1 MMSLGSK
8 CVGSRL
14 IYSIIQLAGITTML
28 HAGPMFKL
36 SREQDVLE
44 LSFDTEQSKINVFNR
59 DALKE
64 FGEALSIIEAQE
76 AVQGL
81 YMTSAKS
88 AFVVGADITEF
99 LGYFSA
105 PDQVLRNML
114 DEVNAMFNRLEDLP
128 FPTVVCINGEAQGG
142 GFEICLAADY
152 RVAAPGARMGLPEV
166 KLGIMPGWGGSVRL
180 PRLIGVDNAI
190 EWMCGGSSKKAAD
203 ALKDGAIDA
212 VVADGN
218 LVNAAKDI
226 IDQVTAGKMNPQAR
240 RSAKTGPLLLSD
252 LERTMAI
259 ESAKGVV
266 GAKAGPHYPSPMT
279 IINTVAAQGTKSRN
293 QALPL
298 ESDSFVKLAKTDVAA
313 SLVGIFLNDQMLK
326 RLARGQSKSAL
337 PVEQTAVLGAGIM
350 GGGVAYQSA
359 SNGVPIIMK
368 DIRQEALD
376 AGLAEAG
383 KLLKKQMQRGR
394 IKPEGMGKI
403 LNAIRPALSYG
414 EFGDVNLVVEAV
426 VENPDVKKSVLAEV
440 EAQVSDDTI
449 ITTNTSTISVDLLS
463 SALKRPENFCGMHFF
478 NPVHLMPLVEVIR
491 AKSSS
496 EEAIATTVA
505 YAQSMKKTPIVVND
519 CPGFL
524 VNRILFAYFGG
535 FNKLIADGARVV
547 DVDKALERFGWPMG
561 PAYLLDV
568 VGMDTGKHA
577 AGVMAEGF
585 PDRMG
590 SESKTIIDAMY
601 EAQRLGQKNGKG
613 FYQYE
618 LDRKGK
624 PQKLVDPEADPVVA
638 SVQSSSK
645 DFEAND
651 MVDRLMI
658 PMCIESARCLEDD
671 IVSSAAEV
679 DMGLVYGV
687 GFPPFRG
694 GALRH
699 VDKMGLAAFCARADE
714 FEQLGPLYHPTP
726 AMRAMAKEGRTFYQ
740 QAGSI
745 EGEKA

>member
-1 MMSLGSK
+1 
-8 CVGSRL
+8 
-14 IYSIIQLAGITTML
+14 ML

-36 SREQDVLE
+36 SREQNVLE
-44 LSFDTEQSKINVFNR
+44 LSFDTTEGKVNVFNR
-59 DALKE
+59 GALKE
-64 FGEALSIIEAQE
+64 FGEVLAIAEAQKE
-76 AVQGL
+76 VQGL
-81 YMTSAKS
+81 YMTSTKS
-88 AFVVGADITEF
+88 VFVAGADITEF
-99 LGYFSA
+99 LGYFAA
-105 PDQVLRNML
+105 PDEVLRTML
-114 DEVNAMFNRLEDLP
+114 DEVNAMFNRFEDLP

-142 GFEICLAADY
+142 GFEICLAADF

-190 EWMCGGSSKKAAD
+190 EWMCSGSSKKAAA

-212 VVADGN
+212 VVHDGN
-218 LVNAAKDI
+218 LVEAAKNI
-226 IDQVTAGKMNPQAR
+226 IAQVADGKMDLQAR
-240 RSAKTGPLLLSD
+240 RAVKTEPLLLSD

-279 IINTVAAQGTKSRN
+279 IINTVAAHGTKLRAE
-293 QALPL
+293 ALPL
-298 ESDSFVKLAKTDVAA
+298 ESDSFVKLAKTEVAA

-326 RLARGQSKSAL
+326 RLARSQSKSAL
-337 PVEQTAVLGAGIM
+337 PVKQTAVLGAGIM

-368 DIRQEALD
+368 DIREEALG
-376 AGLAEAG
+376 AGLEEAG

-394 IKPEGMGKI
+394 IKPEGMGQI

-426 VENPDVKKSVLAEV
+426 VENPKVKMSVLAEV
-440 EAQVSDDTI
+440 EAQVSEDTI

-491 AKSSS
+491 AKTSS
-496 EEAIATTVA
+496 EQAIATTVA

-535 FNKLIADGARVV
+535 FSKLIADGANVV
-547 DVDKALERFGWPMG
+547 AVDKALERFGWPMG

-585 PDRMG
+585 PDRMA
-590 SESKTIIDAMY
+590 SESNTIIDALY
-601 EAQRLGQKNGKG
+601 EADRLGQKNGKG
-613 FYQYE
+613 FYKYE
-618 LDRKGK
+618 IDRKGK
-624 PQKLVDPEADPVVA
+624 PQKMLDPEADPIVA
-638 SVQSSSK
+638 SVQPGSK
-645 DFEAND
+645 DYEAQD

-658 PMCIESARCLEDD
+658 PMCIESARCLEDN

-699 VDKMGLAAFCARADE
+699 VDKIGLAAFCARADE
-714 FEQLGPLYHPTP
+714 FEHLGPLYHPTP
-726 AMRAMAKEGRTFYQ
+726 AMRAMASEGRTFYE
-740 QAGSI
+740 QAGSDK
-745 EGEKA
+745 GEKA